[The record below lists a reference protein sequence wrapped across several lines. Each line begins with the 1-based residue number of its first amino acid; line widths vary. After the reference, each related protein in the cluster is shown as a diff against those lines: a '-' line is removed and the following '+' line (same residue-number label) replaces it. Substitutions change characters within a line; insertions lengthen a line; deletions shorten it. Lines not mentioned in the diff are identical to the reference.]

1 MTALSSPSNLFRA
14 ALVVAFLTAASS
26 VYAFAVL
33 GDVFAG
39 GGLALSFLL
48 AAGMAFGCLM
58 LDRRVVEATRVM
70 KAMQHGQLE
79 RRIMPIS
86 ETGTLG
92 ELLWSI
98 NDFADNADAC
108 VREAGASLNAVS
120 AGIYYRRV
128 IETGMHGTFLH
139 GARIINRAT
148 QSFEDKVASFAKVTD
163 TFKEAGGQVS
173 LSLKSAAAD
182 LKGQLGG
189 AGPAMQSAQLSGNS
203 LQTVAAASEELTA
216 SIREINHQVH
226 KSLGEARTAV
236 AKATET
242 DKEVT
247 KLISAA
253 TKVSDVVNLIRAVA
267 AQTNLLALNATI
279 EAARAGE
286 VGKGFAVVA
295 SEVKNL
301 SNQTA
306 NATDE
311 ISTQINEI
319 QSAVNLV
326 AASLNDTRSTVTQI
340 ETSSTAIAAA
350 MEEQTAATNEIA
362 RSVDFTASSLT
373 QSVGVLE
380 RESSRLVDEIDI
392 FLTEL
397 RKVI

>member
-1 MTALSSPSNLFRA
+1 
-14 ALVVAFLTAASS
+14 
-26 VYAFAVL
+26 
-33 GDVFAG
+33 
-39 GGLALSFLL
+39 
-48 AAGMAFGCLM
+48 
-58 LDRRVVEATRVM
+58 
-70 KAMQHGQLE
+70 
-79 RRIMPIS
+79 
-86 ETGTLG
+86 
-92 ELLWSI
+92 
-98 NDFADNADAC
+98 
-108 VREAGASLNAVS
+108 
-120 AGIYYRRV
+120 
-128 IETGMHGTFLH
+128 
-139 GARIINRAT
+139 
-148 QSFEDKVASFAKVTD
+148 
-163 TFKEAGGQVS
+163 
-173 LSLKSAAAD
+173 
-182 LKGQLGG
+182 
-189 AGPAMQSAQLSGNS
+189 
-203 LQTVAAASEELTA
+203 
-216 SIREINHQVH
+216 
-226 KSLGEARTAV
+226 V